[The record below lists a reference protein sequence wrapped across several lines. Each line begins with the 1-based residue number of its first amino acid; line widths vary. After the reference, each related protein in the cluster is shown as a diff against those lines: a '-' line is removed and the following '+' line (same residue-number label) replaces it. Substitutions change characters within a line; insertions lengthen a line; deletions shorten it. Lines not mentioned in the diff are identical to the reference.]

1 MQCEMTIK
9 YVACPP
15 KQETLYWQALEIVIR
30 LAWKANLSDTSA
42 AGAWKPEKES
52 S

>member
-1 MQCEMTIK
+1 MQCEMTVK

-15 KQETLYWQALEIVIR
+15 EQEALYWQALEIVVR
-30 LAWKANLSDTSA
+30 LAYLSNTSA